1 MEVLEKLQKLQNNY
15 NLRTLLELRHEG
27 KFVWKHN
34 KKLLNLASND
44 YLNIANNNIITQE
57 FLENLEKEHYLFSS
71 SSSRSLSGNFQ
82 IYGFL
87 ESYIASLFHEKS
99 CLLFNSGYHLNIS
112 CIQALSTL
120 SKTLF
125 IADKFIHASM
135 IDGLRVG
142 KSHFKRFSHNNIS
155 ELENLIEQYQTSFEH
170 IIILIESLY
179 SMDGDFAKL
188 EHIIALKKRY
198 SNVYIYL
205 DEAHSIGVI
214 GSNGLGLA
222 NKLEVAKDIDFLVF
236 TFGKAIGSIGACILC
251 KEIYKDFFINYAR
264 GLIYSTA
271 LPPINIAFS
280 MFIFKK
286 LPLFK
291 QEREKLLVLSNFLK
305 MQLQKKGLDV
315 LGGSHIISILFPNNA
330 TTIKIAQKL
339 ENKGF
344 FAPAIKEPTVPKGKP
359 RIRFSLHSG
368 LEKEELIHLVD
379 SL

>member
-1 MEVLEKLQKLQNNY
+1 M
-15 NLRTLLELRHEG
+15 
-27 KFVWKHN
+27 
-34 KKLLNLASND
+34 
-44 YLNIANNNIITQE
+44 
-57 FLENLEKEHYLFSS
+57 
-71 SSSRSLSGNFQ
+71 
-82 IYGFL
+82 
-87 ESYIASLFHEKS
+87 
-99 CLLFNSGYHLNIS
+99 
-112 CIQALSTL
+112 
-120 SKTLF
+120 
-125 IADKFIHASM
+125 
-135 IDGLRVG
+135 
-142 KSHFKRFSHNNIS
+142 S
-155 ELENLIEQYQTSFEH
+155 ELENLIEQYHTSFEH

-179 SMDGDFAKL
+179 SMDGDFTKL

-315 LGGSHIISILFPNNA
+315 LGDSHIISILFPDNA